1 MLPIQYFLPLVIM
14 GVGGA
19 FVAGTF
25 NRLQTET
32 RIDRSEFEKTDS
44 VTDIHKVTSS
54 TVKWFLG
61 RNTKAKG
68 K

>member
-1 MLPIQYFLPLVIM
+1 M

-32 RIDRSEFEKTDS
+32 RIDRSEFEQGIS
-44 VTDIHKVTSS
+44 VSNIYKAQGAGI
-54 TVKWFLG
+54 KRFLG
-61 RNTKAKG
+61 GNK
-68 K
+68 